1 MALVEPFRLATGWPI
16 QKKTIM
22 LPDQRHIFDIPADI
36 AYYNCAQMSP
46 LMNAVRAAGHE
57 GVDIKGQP
65 WRIAIPDF
73 FTLSESTRG
82 KFARLVHAE
91 ADDIAI
97 IPSVS
102 YGLATAAANL
112 AIRPGEHILCLEEQ
126 FPSNVYIW
134 RRLARENGGEVRMIP
149 RAAARHYGHTD
160 WTPAI
165 LDAMDD
171 KTAIVALPHCQ
182 WTDGALIDIETIG
195 RQTRRLGAALVVD
208 ITQSGGA
215 LPFDVQA
222 VRPDFM
228 VCATYKWL
236 LGPYSLGFL
245 YAAPACQN
253 GRALEENWISREDS
267 EDFARLVDYK
277 DGYQPGA
284 RRYDMGERSNFHLMP
299 MASAA
304 LEQILAW
311 GVGNIAA
318 TLAAKTAS
326 LARRAE
332 SLGLESAPPELRAG
346 HYLGLRPKG
355 GFPPGLLQ
363 KLAADGVFVSIR
375 GSAMRVTP
383 HLYNTAED
391 EDRLMASLAAHLG
404 AGA

>member
-1 MALVEPFRLATGWPI
+1 
-16 QKKTIM
+16 M
-22 LPDQRHIFDIPADI
+22 LPDQRHNFDIPPDI

-46 LMNAVRAAGHE
+46 LMNSVRAAGHD
-57 GVDIKGQP
+57 GVELKGQP

-73 FTLSESTRG
+73 FTLSENTRG
-82 KFARLVHAE
+82 NFARLVNAR

-112 AIRPGEHILCLEEQ
+112 AIRPGQHILCLEDQ
-126 FPSNVYIW
+126 FPSNVYVW
-134 RRLARENGGEVRMIP
+134 RRLAGDNGASVRMIP
-149 RAAARHYGHTD
+149 RAAALRNGHAD

-165 LDAMDD
+165 LAAMDD

-182 WTDGALIDIETIG
+182 WTDGALIDLETVG
-195 RQTRRLGAALVVD
+195 RQARASGAALVVD

-215 LPFDVQA
+215 LPFDVKR

-245 YAAPACQN
+245 YAAPAYHE
-253 GRALEENWISREDS
+253 GRALEENWIARADS

-284 RRYDMGERSNFHLMP
+284 RRFDMGERSNFHLMP
-299 MASAA
+299 MANAA
-304 LEQILAW
+304 LEQILDW
-311 GVGNIAA
+311 GVEAIAA

-332 SLGLESAPPELRAG
+332 SLGLKSAPPERRAG
-346 HYLGLRPKG
+346 HYLGLRPAG
-355 GFPPGLLQ
+355 GFPPDLLQ
-363 KLAADGVFVSIR
+363 ELAADQVYVSIR

-383 HLYNTAED
+383 HLYNTAAD
-391 EDRLMASLAAHLG
+391 EDRLMAALAARLG